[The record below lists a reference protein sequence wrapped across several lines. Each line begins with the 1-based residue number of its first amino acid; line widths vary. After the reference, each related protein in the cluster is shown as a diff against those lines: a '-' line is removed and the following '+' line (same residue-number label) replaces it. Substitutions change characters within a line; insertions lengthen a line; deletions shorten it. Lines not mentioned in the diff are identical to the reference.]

1 MVQHARGPVE
11 RDDSAHDEECGRD
24 DAERVPVR
32 EPDGQ
37 DAASE
42 LPRRGV
48 EGVGEPV
55 GYQGAHGPFS
65 IVAADG
71 VEVCGFRLDWIVGW
85 VGGWMGG
92 DGGRGGLPL
101 LLHLLAPTAPEN
113 TEGTCSTRRE
123 GLWNL
128 RRRNVVLDIIFGGK
142 LVSAGSFKEWGIF

>member
-71 VEVCGFRLDWIVGW
+71 VEVFVAPSTRSHRAGEYGGDLLDAQGGLVELETAECGARHCFWWEIGKCWIV
-85 VGGWMGG
+85 
-92 DGGRGGLPL
+92 
-101 LLHLLAPTAPEN
+101 
-113 TEGTCSTRRE
+113 
-123 GLWNL
+123 
-128 RRRNVVLDIIFGGK
+128 
-142 LVSAGSFKEWGIF
+142 